1 MADTFNFDID
11 KIANNALV
19 KTDKTTEI
27 IASTDNTATGQVSF
41 FEKLSPEQQSA
52 ITAKAPALVDTF
64 VADQNALLDF
74 GTSAVEEVNT
84 TVNHILAE
92 QKKLEIPQVDE
103 LLKNTNRELNGF
115 ITKYKD
121 AKPAELEKKPNFL
134 QKMFKQ
140 GKNSL
145 QEFYFDSQNIEQK
158 MDGMAAA
165 VVKQEETLARNIVSA
180 EMLIED
186 NTKSIENLVGVIA
199 FIEATQKEEVDRAKS
214 LQTQVASLDPATPEY
229 HNKSEELAR
238 MTEVINTLE
247 QQHTEYLSRLYVA
260 WTTTPQ
266 MRNMVKVSSDM
277 RQKLGMLRRNTIP
290 TMKLSIAQLG
300 ILQQSVKSGVTA
312 DAIVNANNAAL
323 QMLAETSKEAIPQLE
338 RTAQSPTMNIKSVT
352 ALAES
357 LVAQNNGIIAAI
369 DNGRKQRAQLEAAV
383 IKSAETIN
391 DSVKLRDQKIVEALL
406 NEGRS
411 VQEEVERPREDV
423 TPEEQ

>member
-11 KIANNALV
+11 SIANKAIA

-27 IASTDNTATGQVSF
+27 IATTDTSSTGQISF
-41 FEKLSPEQQSA
+41 FERLSSDQQTA
-52 ITAKAPALVDTF
+52 IAAKAPALVDTF
-64 VADQNALLDF
+64 IADQNSLLDF
-74 GTSAVEEVNT
+74 GTSAVEGVNT

-134 QKMFKQ
+134 QKLFKQ
-140 GKNSL
+140 SKDTL

-180 EMLIED
+180 EILIED

-199 FIEATQKEEVDRAKS
+199 FIEATQKESTNRAAT
-214 LQTQVASLDPATPEY
+214 LQSEIATLDTVTPEY
-229 HNKSEELAR
+229 QVKSGELAR

-323 QMLAETSKEAIPQLE
+323 QMLAETSKEAIPMLE
-338 RTAQSPTMNIKSVT
+338 RTAQSPTLSIQSVT

-357 LVAQNNGIIAAI
+357 LVTQNNGIIAAI

-383 IKSAETIN
+383 VKSAATIN
-391 DSVKLRDQKIVEALL
+391 DSVKLRDQKIIQALL
-406 NEGRS
+406 NEGKT
-411 VQEEVERPREDV
+411 VQEEVESDDASQTAE
-423 TPEEQ
+423 